1 MRILGLRI
9 VTNKSKKK
17 KKIENTDGIGNEN
30 FLLVIS
36 LSMEFSMEN
45 GGKVFFYENILSVFC
60 IAEENKNP
68 NEILFNNVFPS
79 AMQNTKRI

>member
-1 MRILGLRI
+1 
-9 VTNKSKKK
+9 
-17 KKIENTDGIGNEN
+17 
-30 FLLVIS
+30 
-36 LSMEFSMEN
+36 MEN

-79 AMQNTKRI
+79 AMQNTTRI

>member
-1 MRILGLRI
+1 M
-9 VTNKSKKK
+9 V
-17 KKIENTDGIGNEN
+17 
-30 FLLVIS
+30 
-36 LSMEFSMEN
+36 
-45 GGKVFFYENILSVFC
+45 GKFFFYENILSVFC